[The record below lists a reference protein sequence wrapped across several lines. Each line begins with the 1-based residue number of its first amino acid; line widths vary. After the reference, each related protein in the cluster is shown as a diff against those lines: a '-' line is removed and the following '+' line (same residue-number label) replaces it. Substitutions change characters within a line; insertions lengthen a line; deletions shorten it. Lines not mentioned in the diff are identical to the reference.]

1 MTQSLPPKITFS
13 PDVIFQAIDDE
24 AVLLDMSSEEYFALN
39 ELGRRMWQLL
49 SENGSTDNAIRQ
61 LLLEYDVDETTL
73 RQDLS
78 EWISD
83 LAELGLANTG
93 PDNS

>member
-49 SENGSTDNAIRQ
+49 SENGSTDNAIQQ

-73 RQDLS
+73 CQDLAK
-78 EWISD
+78 WIDD
-83 LAELGLANTG
+83 LVELGLATTG
-93 PDNS
+93 SDNS

>member
-1 MTQSLPPKITFS
+1 MTQALPPKITFS

-24 AVLLDMSSEEYFALN
+24 AVLLDMASEEYFALN

-49 SENGSTDNAIRQ
+49 SENSSTDNAIQQ
-61 LLLEYDVDETTL
+61 LLMEYDVDETAL
-73 RQDLS
+73 RQDMAD
-78 EWISD
+78 WIGELVELD
-83 LAELGLANTG
+83 LATTV